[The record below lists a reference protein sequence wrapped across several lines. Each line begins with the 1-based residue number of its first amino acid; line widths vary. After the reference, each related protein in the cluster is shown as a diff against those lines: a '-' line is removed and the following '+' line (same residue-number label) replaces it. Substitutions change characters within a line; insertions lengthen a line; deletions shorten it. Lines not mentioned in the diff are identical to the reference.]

1 MPNGKGKE
9 RGQNTKI
16 LHLIHLHP
24 TKRNLL
30 TKKTTWEG
38 VWGMRK
44 SSPLASGLRGRRI
57 GHCDGCPG
65 PRPEFP
71 LANSRTCIVFGT
83 VFLPVLQLSDLD
95 TVSHTFQGVSVGGEA
110 CYNGLNIF
118 IPESHFERLSHERIG
133 QVSSQLLLGYQVKH
147 GS

>member
-1 MPNGKGKE
+1 M
-9 RGQNTKI
+9 
-16 LHLIHLHP
+16 LHPIHLHP
-24 TKRNLL
+24 TKRNLYYR
-30 TKKTTWEG
+30 KTTWEG

-71 LANSRTCIVFGT
+71 LANSRTCIVFM
-83 VFLPVLQLSDLD
+83 PVLQLSDLD
-95 TVSHTFQGVSVGGEA
+95 AVSHTFQGVSVGGEA

-118 IPESHFERLSHERIG
+118 ILESHFEQLSHERIG
-133 QVSSQLLLGYQVKH
+133 QVSSRLLLGYQVKH